1 MYSAAHFFKIAA
13 HYLLFIDPKAIQMKL
28 TRLTQPIYDH
38 LYCDISE
45 FRSTF
50 DLPVNDVDSLDDK
63 ADTLHTSLIIE
74 ELTELAEADSRIE
87 QADAIVDSVY
97 VLMGRLV
104 HLGAQAMTDRLEI
117 SYLIDLLLCVAKNRE
132 IDFIR
137 CWDEVH
143 SSNMSKVCRN
153 EQELTETIAFYAEQ
167 GVEIVG
173 SKKGDFIIAKC
184 AKDVEM
190 AGKVVRQGK
199 VLKSVYYRPA
209 DLTKL
214 VKA

>member
-1 MYSAAHFFKIAA
+1 
-13 HYLLFIDPKAIQMKL
+13 MKL
-28 TRLTQPIYDH
+28 TALDQPLYDH
-38 LYCDISE
+38 LYKDIHQ

-50 DLPVNDVDSLDDK
+50 DLPIENESTLDDQ
-63 ADTLHTSLIIE
+63 ADTLHTSLAIE
-74 ELTELAEADSRIE
+74 ELTELAEANSRVE

-104 HLGAQAMTDRLEI
+104 HLGAKQVSDRLEI
-117 SYLIDLLLCVAKNRE
+117 SYVIDLLLHVANNRN

-153 EQELTETIAFYAEQ
+153 EQELEETIAYYAKQ

-173 SKKGDFIIAKC
+173 SRKGDFIIAKC

-209 DLTKL
+209 DLAKL
-214 VKA
+214 VSA

>member
-1 MYSAAHFFKIAA
+1 
-13 HYLLFIDPKAIQMKL
+13 MKL
-28 TRLTQPIYDH
+28 SVLDQSIFNH
-38 LYCDISE
+38 LYRDIFE

-50 DLPVNDVDSLDDK
+50 DLPVNDSASLDDK

-74 ELTELAEADSRIE
+74 EMTELAEADSRIE

-97 VLMGRLV
+97 VLMGRLA
-104 HLGAQAMTDRLEI
+104 HLGATQVSDRLEI
-117 SYLIDLLLCVAKNRE
+117 SYLVDLLLNVAKNRQ
-132 IDFIR
+132 IDFIQ

-153 EQELTETIAFYAEQ
+153 QKELDETIAHYAKQ

-173 SKKGDFIIAKC
+173 STKGEFIIAKC

-214 VKA
+214 VRD

>member
-1 MYSAAHFFKIAA
+1 MQLS
-13 HYLLFIDPKAIQMKL
+13 Q
-28 TRLTQPIYDH
+28 LTQPIYDH
-38 LYCDISE
+38 LYRDIFE

-50 DLPVNDVDSLDDK
+50 DLPVNDESSLDHK

-74 ELTELAEADSRIE
+74 EMTELAEADSRIE

-104 HLGAQAMTDRLEI
+104 HLGAAQVSDRLEI
-117 SYLIDLLLCVAKNRE
+117 SYLVDLLLNVAKNRE
-132 IDFIR
+132 IDFIK

-153 EQELTETIAFYAEQ
+153 QQELAETIAHYAKQ

-173 SKKGDFIIAKC
+173 STKGEFIIAKC
-184 AKDVEM
+184 AKDVDM

-209 DLTKL
+209 DLTTL
-214 VKA
+214 VRD

>member
-1 MYSAAHFFKIAA
+1 
-13 HYLLFIDPKAIQMKL
+13 MKL

-38 LYCDISE
+38 LYRDISE

-117 SYLIDLLLCVAKNRE
+117 SYLIDLLLCVAQNRE
-132 IDFIR
+132 IDFIS

-153 EQELTETIAFYAEQ
+153 EQELAETIAFYAKQ

-173 SKKGDFIIAKC
+173 SLQGDFIIAKC

-209 DLTKL
+209 DLTTL

>member
-1 MYSAAHFFKIAA
+1 
-13 HYLLFIDPKAIQMKL
+13 MKL
-28 TRLTQPIYDH
+28 SALDQPLYDH
-38 LYCDISE
+38 LYRDIRE
-45 FRSTF
+45 FRATF
-50 DLPVNDVDSLDDK
+50 DLPIEDETTLDDK
-63 ADTLHTSLIIE
+63 ADTLHTSLAIE
-74 ELTELAEADSRIE
+74 ELTELAEADSRVE

-104 HLGAQAMTDRLEI
+104 HLGATQLTDRIEI
-117 SYLIDLLLCVAKNRE
+117 SYVIDLLLHVAKNRD
-132 IDFIR
+132 IDFVT

-153 EQELTETIAFYAEQ
+153 EQELAETVAFYAEQ

-173 SKKGDFIIAKC
+173 STKGDFIIAKC
-184 AKDVEM
+184 AKDVDM

-209 DLTKL
+209 DLDKL

>member
-1 MYSAAHFFKIAA
+1 
-13 HYLLFIDPKAIQMKL
+13 MKL
-28 TRLTQPIYDH
+28 SVLDQPIYDH
-38 LYCDISE
+38 LYRDIRE

-50 DLPVNDVDSLDDK
+50 DLPIENAASLDDK

-74 ELTELAEADSRIE
+74 ELTELAEADCRVE

-104 HLGAQAMTDRLEI
+104 HLGAAKVSDRLEI
-117 SYLIDLLLCVAKNRE
+117 SYLIDLLLSVAKNRE
-132 IDFIR
+132 VNFIE

-153 EQELTETIAFYAEQ
+153 EQELNETIAHYAKQ
-167 GVEIVG
+167 GVDIVG
-173 SKKGDFIIAKC
+173 STKGEFIIAKC

-209 DLTKL
+209 DLEKI
-214 VKA
+214 VKN

>member
-1 MYSAAHFFKIAA
+1 
-13 HYLLFIDPKAIQMKL
+13 MKL
-28 TRLTQPIYDH
+28 SQLTQPIYDH
-38 LYCDISE
+38 LYRDIFE

-50 DLPVNDVDSLDDK
+50 DLPVNDSASLDDK

-74 ELTELAEADSRIE
+74 EMTELAEADSRME

-104 HLGAQAMTDRLEI
+104 HIGASQVIDRLEI
-117 SYLIDLLLCVAKNRE
+117 SYIIDLLLNVAKNRE
-132 IDFIR
+132 IDFIQ

-153 EQELTETIAFYAEQ
+153 QQELDETIAFYAKQ

-173 SKKGDFIIAKC
+173 STKGEFIIAKC
-184 AKDVEM
+184 AKDVDM

-214 VKA
+214 VRD

>member
-1 MYSAAHFFKIAA
+1 
-13 HYLLFIDPKAIQMKL
+13 MKL
-28 TRLTQPIYDH
+28 TALTQPLYDH
-38 LYCDISE
+38 LYRDILQ

-50 DLPVNDVDSLDDK
+50 DLPSEDEATLDDK
-63 ADTLHTSLIIE
+63 ADTLHTSLAIE
-74 ELTELAEADSRIE
+74 ELTELAEADTRIE

-104 HLGAQAMTDRLEI
+104 HLGASQVNDRIEI
-117 SYLIDLLLCVAKNRE
+117 SYVIDLLLHVAKNRE
-132 IDFIR
+132 IDFLT

-143 SSNMSKVCRN
+143 SSNMSKLCRN
-153 EQELTETIAFYAEQ
+153 EKELAETIEFYAKQ

-173 SKKGDFIIAKC
+173 SQKGEFIIAKC
-184 AKDVEM
+184 AKDVDM

-209 DLTKL
+209 DLAKL
-214 VKA
+214 VKN

>member
-1 MYSAAHFFKIAA
+1 
-13 HYLLFIDPKAIQMKL
+13 MKL
-28 TRLTQPIYDH
+28 SQLSQPIFEH
-38 LYCDISE
+38 LYRDIVE
-45 FRSTF
+45 FRTTF
-50 DLPVNDVDSLDDK
+50 DLPVNQPASLDDN

-74 ELTELAEADSRIE
+74 EMTELAEADSRIE

-104 HLGAQAMTDRLEI
+104 HLGATEVSSRIEI
-117 SYLIDLLLCVAKNRE
+117 SYLIDLLLNVAKNRE
-132 IDFIR
+132 IDFIQ

-153 EQELTETIAFYAEQ
+153 EQELSETIAHYAKQ
-167 GVEIVG
+167 GVDIVG

-190 AGKVVRQGK
+190 DGKVVRQGK

-209 DLTKL
+209 DLTSL
-214 VKA
+214 VQN

>member
-1 MYSAAHFFKIAA
+1 
-13 HYLLFIDPKAIQMKL
+13 MKL
-28 TRLTQPIYDH
+28 SALDQPLYDH
-38 LYCDISE
+38 LYRDIRE
-45 FRSTF
+45 FRMTF
-50 DLPVNDVDSLDDK
+50 DLPIEDSSTLDDK
-63 ADTLHTSLIIE
+63 ADTLHTSLAIE
-74 ELTELAEADSRIE
+74 ELTELAEADSRVE

-104 HLGAQAMTDRLEI
+104 HLGATQVNDRLEI
-117 SYLIDLLLCVAKNRE
+117 SYVIDLLLHVAKNRE
-132 IDFIR
+132 IDFVT

-153 EQELTETIAFYAEQ
+153 EQELEETIAFYAQQ

-173 SKKGDFIIAKC
+173 STKGDFIIAKC

-209 DLTKL
+209 DLEKL

>member
-1 MYSAAHFFKIAA
+1 
-13 HYLLFIDPKAIQMKL
+13 MKL
-28 TRLTQPIYDH
+28 TCLTQPIYDH
-38 LYCDISE
+38 LYHDISE

-50 DLPVNDVDSLDDK
+50 DLAVNEASSLDEK

-104 HLGAQAMTDRLEI
+104 HLGATQMSDRLEI
-117 SYLIDLLLCVAKNRE
+117 SYLIDLLLSVAKNRE
-132 IDFIR
+132 IDFIT
-137 CWDEVH
+137 CWNEVH

-153 EQELTETIAFYAEQ
+153 EQELIETIAFYAEQ

-173 SKKGDFIIAKC
+173 SKKGEFIIAKC

-209 DLTKL
+209 DLTQL

>member
-1 MYSAAHFFKIAA
+1 MQLS
-13 HYLLFIDPKAIQMKL
+13 Q
-28 TRLTQPIYDH
+28 LTQPIYDH
-38 LYCDISE
+38 LYRDIFE

-50 DLPVNDVDSLDDK
+50 DLPVNDETSLDHK

-74 ELTELAEADSRIE
+74 EMTELAEADSRIE

-104 HLGAQAMTDRLEI
+104 HLGATQVSDRLEI
-117 SYLIDLLLCVAKNRE
+117 SYLVDLLLNVAKNRE
-132 IDFIR
+132 IDFIK
-137 CWDEVH
+137 CWNEVH

-153 EQELTETIAFYAEQ
+153 QQELAETIAHYAKQ

-173 SKKGDFIIAKC
+173 STKGEFIIAKC
-184 AKDVEM
+184 AKDVDM

-209 DLTKL
+209 DLTTL
-214 VKA
+214 VRD